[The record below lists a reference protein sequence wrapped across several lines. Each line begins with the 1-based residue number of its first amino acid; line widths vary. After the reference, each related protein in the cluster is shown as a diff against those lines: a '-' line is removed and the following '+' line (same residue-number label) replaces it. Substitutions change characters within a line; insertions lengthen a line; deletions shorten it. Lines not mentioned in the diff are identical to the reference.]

1 MNENKKAV
9 PVILVVDDEESI
21 LKALSRI
28 LRQESFQIHTALS
41 GAEALQIIRDTH
53 VDMIICDQRMPEMS
67 GNKLLSIVREEK
79 PKIIRTVLT
88 GYTEVNSII
97 DAINK
102 GQIAR
107 FFIKPWNNNE
117 LVNEIKE
124 LLKAHNIV

>member
-1 MNENKKAV
+1 MNENKKTV

-28 LRQESFQIHTALS
+28 LRQESFLIHTALS
-41 GAEALQIIRDTH
+41 GAEALQIIKSNH

-67 GNKLLSIVREEK
+67 GNKLLSIVRKEK
-79 PKIIRTVLT
+79 PEIIRTVLT

-124 LLKAHNIV
+124 LLKAHNII